1 LKVGLAL
8 EKIAQA
14 CRLRRSPGLAAVPS
28 PVIVISPGAGA
39 RPSRG
44 AALCC
49 VPRTLREV
57 REQWAM
63 RSSGRGSTYS
73 ALQSRGGDGFF
84 HVGPSVGRS

>member
-49 VPRTLREV
+49 VPRTL
-57 REQWAM
+57 
-63 RSSGRGSTYS
+63 
-73 ALQSRGGDGFF
+73 
-84 HVGPSVGRS
+84 